1 MRNKLRLIRTMG
13 LCLLGMMSVPGVA
26 FGQQTRVRPVQ
37 QLIVADSSGKTI
49 GRVLGGMNIYNVE
62 SFASTDLNMR
72 TVVLLQVDQTVVPV
86 MVGRDRFYGGGGLV
100 YESENCMGTPFFSPG
115 VRLPETDAPSLFP
128 LTAIGPPGQTI
139 YIAIPGA
146 APRAISK
153 RSVLEFG
160 LRCSNETGNI
170 PNAIP
175 THPLVDL
182 LTIFT
187 PPFSLRAAP

>member
-1 MRNKLRLIRTMG
+1 MG

-115 VRLPETDAPSLFP
+115 VRLPETDAPSLLP